1 MIMDFS
7 KELKVALRD
16 IIQQESMSIAS
27 AQLTLEEYR
36 RRGGMIAGLKRSV
49 DVIDEVLTKFN
60 SDED

>member
-1 MIMDFS
+1 MITDFS
-7 KELKVALRD
+7 KELKAALRD

-27 AQLTLEEYR
+27 GQLTLEEYR